1 MRSPLHLPDHHGPCV
16 VWFTGL
22 SGAGKTTIAKL
33 VEADLVARG
42 RRVFVL
48 DGDALRAGL
57 CRDLSF
63 SASDRSEN
71 LRRAA
76 EVAAL
81 VASEGFIV
89 LAAFITPRQED
100 RDRIRS
106 RFATQAF
113 MEVFVDTPLDVAER
127 RDPKG
132 LYRRARLG
140 QISNFTGIDS
150 PFDPPTL
157 ADLRLDTVAN
167 AAVDL
172 AKTVVRTILATR
184 GFATSASAPM
194 PPVTAQQK

>member
-1 MRSPLHLPDHHGPCV
+1 V

-33 VEADLVARG
+33 VEPDLVARG

-63 SASDRSEN
+63 SAGDRSEN

-89 LAAFITPRQED
+89 LAAFITPRQVD
-100 RDRIRS
+100 RDRIRARLGS
-106 RFATQAF
+106 QPFI
-113 MEVFVDTPLDVAER
+113 EVFVDTPIEIAEK

-140 QISNFTGIDS
+140 QIGNFTGIDS
-150 PFDPPTL
+150 PYDRPL
-157 ADLRLDTVAN
+157 QADLHLETVGSTAQ
-167 AAVDL
+167 DL
-172 AKTVVRTILATR
+172 AKTVVQSILLTQGHSPDALTPNLER
-184 GFATSASAPM
+184 HT
-194 PPVTAQQK
+194 K

>member
-1 MRSPLHLPDHHGPCV
+1 
-16 VWFTGL
+16 
-22 SGAGKTTIAKL
+22 
-33 VEADLVARG
+33 
-42 RRVFVL
+42 
-48 DGDALRAGL
+48 
-57 CRDLSF
+57 
-63 SASDRSEN
+63 
-71 LRRAA
+71 
-76 EVAAL
+76 
-81 VASEGFIV
+81 
-89 LAAFITPRQED
+89 
-100 RDRIRS
+100 
-106 RFATQAF
+106 

-172 AKTVVRTILATR
+172 AETVVRTILATR

-194 PPVTAQQK
+194 PSVTAQQK